1 MKRKRSIIIT
11 AALICLTSAVM
22 VTATG
27 TSGLAP
33 MVMAARTGPPVDIT
47 YQNAFQRSYI
57 SASTGDFDEAI
68 KPILALQN
76 KSKYRR
82 DYLINLRLGWLYYRK
97 GDTSRSI
104 QFYSQA
110 TRLRPQ
116 AIEPWL
122 GLLLPLFAAGR
133 YQQAIKVGEYI
144 LARDRLNYIA
154 LAKVARSYYVLK
166 RYDKAAEYY
175 AKVLDVYP
183 GDAQMRAGLAWSYL
197 RSGQKAKALTQFR
210 LVLMVDPSY
219 FAQLGYAQ
227 AIK

>member
-1 MKRKRSIIIT
+1 MERKRSIISAAALTWLALAMTIT
-11 AALICLTSAVM
+11 AA
-22 VTATG
+22 G
-27 TSGLAP
+27 TSGWVP

-47 YQNAFQRSYI
+47 YQAAFQRSYI
-57 SASTGDFDEAI
+57 SAATGDFDEAI
-68 KPILALQN
+68 KPILALHNQ
-76 KSKYRR
+76 SKYRQ
-82 DYLINLRLGWLYYRK
+82 DYLIALRLGWLYYRQ
-97 GDTSRSI
+97 GGTSRAI

-133 YQQAIKVGEYI
+133 YQQAIRVGEYI
-144 LARDRLNYIA
+144 LARDRFNYIA

-175 AKVLDVYP
+175 AKVLDLYP

-227 AIK
+227 ALK